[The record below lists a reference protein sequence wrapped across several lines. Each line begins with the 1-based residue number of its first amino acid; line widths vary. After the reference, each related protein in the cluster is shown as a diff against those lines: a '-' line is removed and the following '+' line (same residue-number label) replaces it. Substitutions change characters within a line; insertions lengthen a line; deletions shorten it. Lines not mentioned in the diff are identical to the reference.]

1 MTILPRRISKERKR
15 DGRCS
20 QCGIHLVRNPT
31 EGPSHFARRRFCDK
45 KCAVAFRNPY
55 ASRHERLLQNSACA
69 EVVGGCWEWTG
80 YRDRKGYGRMQDN
93 ALGEVLAHRI
103 SYIEH
108 HGPIPDG
115 LHVLHS
121 CDNPPCINP
130 DHLRVGTNDDNMRDR
145 AERNRHARLF
155 GERNPRAKL
164 TESDVLAIRLSS
176 LPQKEL
182 AARYAVSQSNISVI
196 KRRESWGSVA

>member
-1 MTILPRRISKERKR
+1 
-15 DGRCS
+15 
-20 QCGIHLVRNPT
+20 
-31 EGPSHFARRRFCDK
+31 
-45 KCAVAFRNPY
+45 
-55 ASRHERLLQNSACA
+55 
-69 EVVGGCWEWTG
+69 
-80 YRDRKGYGRMQDN
+80 MQDN